1 MMLDE
6 KGVLRLLVI
15 IAVIGFIIG
24 AIVSIWVGPIAMLY
38 GAVGLPVGLVIL
50 FVLLIIIKR

>member
-1 MMLDE
+1 MMIDG
-6 KGVLRLLVI
+6 KGVLLLLVI